1 MCVMADPKRTQLSA
15 EHERLGAKMVD
26 FGGWWMP
33 VRFSGTVDEHLR
45 VRKSVGL
52 FDVSH
57 MGEIVIR
64 GSDAE
69 KVTNYLVTNNVSK
82 LDRGQALY
90 TALCYDHGGIV
101 DDLLVYRMDH
111 EYLLVVNA
119 ANIDKDYAWIRD
131 NADGDVDITNESDEF
146 IQIALQGPNAVK
158 VLSPLVDI
166 DISALGFYRFDTA
179 KISNTDVIVSRTG
192 YTGEDGF
199 EIYAKGGETEAC
211 RLWRDLLEAGRNFDI
226 LPVGLGARDTLRMEM
241 GYCLYGNDITADTTP
256 LEAGLGWVTKL
267 KKGAFIGRDAL
278 LEQKTRGLT
287 RKLTGFIT
295 KGRSAPRHGYPI
307 LAGDENVGFVTSGA
321 FSPSLETSI
330 GIGYV
335 STDILRSD
343 SDLVVDRRGTP
354 LPITREKFPFYKE
367 GSHL

>member
-1 MCVMADPKRTQLSA
+1 MANPKRTQLST

-33 VRFSGTVDEHLR
+33 VRFSGTVEEHLR
-45 VRKSVGL
+45 VRRSVGL

-57 MGEIVIR
+57 MGEIVIS

-69 KVTNYLVTNNVSK
+69 KVTNHLVTNNISK
-82 LDRGQALY
+82 LDPGQALY

-101 DDLLVYRMDH
+101 DDLLVYRMDN

-119 ANIDKDYAWIRD
+119 SNIEKDYAWIRD
-131 NADGDVDITNESDEF
+131 NADGDVEITNQSDDF
-146 IQIALQGPNAVK
+146 IQIALQGPEAVRI
-158 VLSPLVDI
+158 LAPLVNT
-166 DISALGFYRFDTA
+166 DISALGFYRFAIA
-179 KISNTDVIVSRTG
+179 KMANMEVILSRTG

-199 EIYAKGGETEAC
+199 EIYAKGGESEAC
-211 RLWRDLLEAGRNFDI
+211 TLWRDLLTAGKEFDI

-241 GYCLYGNDITADTTP
+241 GYCLYGNDINEETSP

-267 KKGAFIGRDAL
+267 KKGPFIGREAL
-278 LEQKTRGLT
+278 LEQKANGLS

-295 KGRSAPRHGYPI
+295 EGRSAPRHGYPI
-307 LAGDENVGFVTSGA
+307 LSDKGAAGFVTSGA
-321 FSPSLETSI
+321 YSPSLETCI
-330 GIGYV
+330 GMGYISV
-335 STDILRSD
+335 DTLQTDSELY
-343 SDLVVDRRGTP
+343 VDRRGTP
-354 LPITREKFPFYKE
+354 LPVTREKLPFYKE